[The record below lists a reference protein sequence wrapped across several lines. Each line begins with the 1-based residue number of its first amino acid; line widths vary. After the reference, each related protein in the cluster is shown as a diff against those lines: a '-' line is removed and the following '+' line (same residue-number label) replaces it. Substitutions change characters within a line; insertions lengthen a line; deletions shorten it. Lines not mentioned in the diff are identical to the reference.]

1 MNQDGCE
8 PVIAMTE
15 AQDLAKLN
23 ESSGQ
28 SMAPEA
34 PGEAAEK
41 IHVLLVEDE
50 ALIAEIIG
58 EALTDA
64 GHEVHSVANA
74 EDALAHLSAGAR
86 VDVLFTDINLPG
98 EMDGAALAERARK
111 ADPKLAVIYAS
122 GRWAL
127 LEELRGR
134 AECRDSAK
142 ALQPGARLPCGRD
155 SCCRARRRARTVAQQ
170 GRLAGAGFLKAA
182 PAGPALLH
190 HFSSLSSRLVG
201 SGSTMVDARS
211 PAIFCSALR

>member
-134 AECRDSAK
+134 ANA
-142 ALQPGARLPCGRD
+142 AILQKPY
-155 SCCRARRRARTVAQQ
+155 
-170 GRLAGAGFLKAA
+170 
-182 PAGPALLH
+182 
-190 HFSSLSSRLVG
+190 
-201 SGSTMVDARS
+201 S
-211 PAIFCSALR
+211 PARACHAVETLAAAQGDGRVRLLNKADSLVLAF

>member
-134 AECRDSAK
+134 ANAAILQKPYSPARACHAVENFLLPRK
-142 ALQPGARLPCGRD
+142 ATGAYGCSTRPTRWCWLSEGC
-155 SCCRARRRARTVAQQ
+155 
-170 GRLAGAGFLKAA
+170 AGGA
-182 PAGPALLH
+182 ALLH